1 MHNTGELTADHA
13 PSRVSML
20 NSKMISDTTR
30 TGLLWTSLS
39 NMIKLSTNNAA
50 VFTRHCIVLLC
61 FVRTIEPLTIVF
73 VLGAFVE
80 WELLAFTNRGS
91 PAGIYPVHVSTFST
105 VENFAIFNVVL

>member
-13 PSRVSML
+13 PGRVAML
-20 NSKMISDTTR
+20 ESKMISHTTR

-50 VFTRHCIVLLC
+50 VFARHCIVLLC
-61 FVRTIEPLTIVF
+61 FVRAIEPLAIVC